1 MQDILIRPYDPKN
14 PDEIAAMARIW
25 NKVVEDGVAF
35 PQEDYLNAE
44 SGAAFFC
51 VADRLRCGS

>member
-14 PDEIAAMARIW
+14 PDEIAAMTRIW

-35 PQEDYLNAE
+35 RSEE
-44 SGAAFFC
+44 
-51 VADRLRCGS
+51 RR